1 MPDNERSGRLDLL
14 GLFIYMKPF
23 PDQERSIQEILQ
35 GFEEHQRQL
44 FCLATGGGKTACFS
58 FIAQRFIKKYKK
70 RVLVLAHREEL
81 ISQTLKTLRTIG
93 VTCES
98 VVASKKKLQHYSDVY
113 VAMVQTLKN
122 RLRNDEDFLK
132 DVGLIIIDECHLL
145 MHEEIFSYYNDAKIL
160 GVTATPTVLKKVSF
174 SKCSV
179 CRKEYDTVQMCCNYE
194 TYEYTRKFTLSEI
207 YENIILGK
215 SISEL
220 IMDDRLVRDLVY
232 CVGNIDRN
240 SLSIDAKTGDFD
252 TKSSNE
258 AFSRETFNV
267 IKNYEE
273 LALGKKTIIFNPTT
287 EINSS
292 LYERFI
298 EKGYENVKM
307 FDSVNCKK
315 SERKPVI
322 DWFAKTPNAILLN
335 CGVFTTG
342 FDEPTIECV
351 ILNLSTLSL
360 SKYHQMIGRGGRKC
374 DTIYKPNFMVIDG
387 GGNTAEFGK
396 WSDEVDWKSIFYGT
410 DEKPKAKK
418 EALDQTKQCK
428 NCGMIYA
435 KNAIECPECEYKEEE
450 KERVIKVSEEVATLI
465 DEIPLPNGKKIV
477 QYVEKIGRDKNFAW
491 VILQNQILDLFIR
504 HGVTFGTYSKTQD
517 NGKFEASIRRI
528 IKEPYSSIQGSSLT
542 GTSLRTKA
550 YIINKIKKK
559 LDDYYSRTKDS
570 AGVL

>member
-1 MPDNERSGRLDLL
+1 
-14 GLFIYMKPF
+14 MKPY
-23 PDQERSIQEILQ
+23 PDQEKSISEILQ
-35 GFEEHQRQL
+35 GFEIHERQL

-58 FIAQRFIKKYKK
+58 FIAQRYIRKYKK

-113 VAMVQTLKN
+113 VAMIQTLKN
-122 RLRNDEDFLK
+122 RLKNDEDFLK

-160 GVTATPTVLKKVSF
+160 GVTATPTVLKKILF

-179 CRKEYDTVQMCCNYE
+179 CGKEYDAVEMCCNYE

-292 LYERFI
+292 LYQQFI

-351 ILNLSTLSL
+351 MLNLSTLSL

-374 DTIYKPNFMVIDG
+374 DAIYKPNFMVIDG

-435 KNAIECPECEYKEEE
+435 KNTIECPECEYKEEE

-528 IKEPYSSIQGSSLT
+528 IKEPYSSIQGSTLT